1 LTGNALVPP
10 CRIEDAAMPAATHQ
24 LQAWTPFNFTGH
36 PAVWIMPG
44 MSKSGLPLSTQL
56 VAPVSSDRLLLGVAA
71 AFECHTEWRAMR
83 PPVS

>member
-1 LTGNALVPP
+1 
-10 CRIEDAAMPAATHQ
+10 
-24 LQAWTPFNFTGH
+24 
-36 PAVWIMPG
+36 MPG